1 MFPCS
6 TCNTQFTKYLLFMV
20 LYFISVTVGDNPLP
34 PQLLSFSGKLEL
46 LCNICDNAHSI
57 VNSSKEVRF
66 SGVCDESGIPVCGIL
81 QMRFIHD
88 NISHIKSFVNGTC
101 VFSEALVEV
110 CGDTQCTFEKIDPIH
125 DNRLFFFLFLFVF
138 HFDEMNSDSM
148 SLLTESLKQD

>member
-6 TCNTQFTKYLLFMV
+6 TSNTQFTKYLLLMV
-20 LYFISVTVGDNPLP
+20 LYFTSVTVRDNPLP
-34 PQLLSFSGKLEL
+34 PQLLSFSGKPEL
-46 LCNICDNAHSI
+46 LCNICDNANSI

-88 NISHIKSFVNGTC
+88 NISHIKSFLNGTC

-125 DNRLFFFLFLFVF
+125 DNRLFFSCSYFCLFLIPF
-138 HFDEMNSDSM
+138 
-148 SLLTESLKQD
+148 

>member
-6 TCNTQFTKYLLFMV
+6 PSNTQFTKFSLLWF
-20 LYFISVTVGDNPLP
+20 FILHLLQLITIHFP
-34 PQLLSFSGKLEL
+34 PQLAFSGKPEL

-125 DNRLFFFLFLFVF
+125 DNRLFCYFF
-138 HFDEMNSDSM
+138 
-148 SLLTESLKQD
+148 

>member
-6 TCNTQFTKYLLFMV
+6 TSNTLFTQFFLVMV
-20 LYFISVTVGDNPLP
+20 LYFTYVTVSDNPLP
-34 PQLLSFSGKLEL
+34 PQLLAFSGTHEL
-46 LCNICDNAHSI
+46 LCSIRDNAHSI

-125 DNRLFFFLFLFVF
+125 DNRFVCFLFVF
-138 HFDEMNSDSM
+138 YSSSYFCLFSILM
-148 SLLTESLKQD
+148 K

>member
-1 MFPCS
+1 
-6 TCNTQFTKYLLFMV
+6 MV
-20 LYFISVTVGDNPLP
+20 LYFTSVTVDNNPLP
-34 PQLLSFSGKLEL
+34 PNLLAFSRKPEL
-46 LCNICDNAHSI
+46 LCHICDNAHSI

-88 NISHIKSFVNGTC
+88 NISHIKSFLNGTC

-125 DNRLFFFLFLFVF
+125 DTRLLFVFCFSSSLLLLIFVCFPF

>member
-1 MFPCS
+1 
-6 TCNTQFTKYLLFMV
+6 MV

-46 LCNICDNAHSI
+46 LCSIRDNAHSI

-101 VFSEALVEV
+101 VFSEALVDV
-110 CGDTQCTFEKIDPIH
+110 CEDTQCTFEKIDPIH
-125 DNRLFFFLFLFVF
+125 DNRLLFFLLLLIFVF
-138 HFDEMNSDSM
+138 F
-148 SLLTESLKQD
+148 LVFIFVCFPF

>member
-1 MFPCS
+1 
-6 TCNTQFTKYLLFMV
+6 MV
-20 LYFISVTVGDNPLP
+20 LYFTSVTVRDNPLP
-34 PQLLSFSGKLEL
+34 PQLLAFSGKPEL
-46 LCNICDNAHSI
+46 LCNILDNAHSI

-66 SGVCDESGIPVCGIL
+66 SGVCDDSGMPVCGIL

-110 CGDTQCTFEKIDPIH
+110 CGETQCTFEKIDPIH
-125 DNRLFFFLFLFVF
+125 DNRFFCFRFFVFSSLIFVCFPF